1 MATSVERA
9 LEDTL
14 EGLVEGLTY
23 ITANSV
29 PVLNWGDV
37 SADTVYPC
45 VSVRV
50 QPRER
55 IAPNADYYRLVCEV
69 VAYRYM
75 QDDKNQTT
83 SGKALD
89 EIFAEISTWAHGLT
103 DAGLSVDGIVG
114 IAGIEDISEAI
125 HSKGVSFEVYE
136 TIP

>member
-1 MATSVERA
+1 MASYERT

-14 EGLVEGLTY
+14 EAAVEALAY
-23 ITANSV
+23 VAANSV

-37 SADTVYPC
+37 SSDRALPC
-45 VSVRV
+45 ISVRV

-55 IAPNADYYRLVCEV
+55 VAPNADYYRLICEV
-69 VAYRYM
+69 VAYRHM
-75 QDDKNQTT
+75 GDDPNQLT

-89 EIFAEISTWAHGLT
+89 EIFEDISTWAHGLT
-103 DAGLSVDGIVG
+103 AATLSVDGIVNVVG
-114 IAGIEDISEAI
+114 VEEINDSI

>member
-1 MATSVERA
+1 MATSTERA
-9 LEDTL
+9 LEDTM
-14 EGLVEGLTY
+14 EAQIEALTY
-23 ITANSV
+23 ISDNGV

-37 SADTVYPC
+37 SADTAYPC

-55 IAPNADYYRLVCEV
+55 IAPNADFYRLPVEV

-89 EIFAEISTWAHGLT
+89 DIFSEISTWAHGL
-103 DAGLSVDGIVG
+103 DKDDLSVDGIVG
-114 IAGIEDISEAI
+114 VVGIEDISEAI
-125 HSKGVSFEVYE
+125 HSKGVSFEIYE

>member
-1 MATSVERA
+1 MASYERT
-9 LEDTL
+9 LEDTI
-14 EGLVEGLTY
+14 EALVEGLTY

-37 SADTVYPC
+37 SADTAYPC
-45 VSVRV
+45 ISVRV

-55 IAPNADYYRLVCEV
+55 IAPNDNKYRLVVEV

-75 QDDKNQTT
+75 EDDKNQIT

-89 EIFAEISTWAHGLT
+89 EIYEDLNVWCFALTKTDLSCDGLLWLPGIEEISDT
-103 DAGLSVDGIVG
+103 
-114 IAGIEDISEAI
+114 I
-125 HSKGVSFEVYE
+125 HSKGVSFEVYD

>member
-1 MATSVERA
+1 MASTERT

-14 EGLVEGLTY
+14 ETALEALTY

-37 SADTVYPC
+37 TSDTAYPC

-50 QPRER
+50 QARER
-55 IAPNADYYRLVCEV
+55 VAPNADYYRLVVEV

-75 QDDKNQTT
+75 QDDKNQVT

-103 DAGLSVDGIVG
+103 AAGLSVDGIVG
-114 IAGIEDISEAI
+114 VAGIEDISDGI
-125 HSKGVSFEVYE
+125 HSKGVSFEVFE
-136 TIP
+136 TIA

>member
-1 MATSVERA
+1 MASYERT

-14 EGLVEGLTY
+14 EAAVEALTY
-23 ITANSV
+23 IAANSV

-37 SADTVYPC
+37 TADRVLPC

-55 IAPNADYYRLVCEV
+55 IAPNADYYRIVCEV

-75 QDDKNQTT
+75 GDDPNQIT
-83 SGKALD
+83 SGKSLD
-89 EIFAEISTWAHGLT
+89 EIFEDISTWAHGLT
-103 DAGLSVDGIVG
+103 AATLSVDGIVNV
-114 IAGIEDISEAI
+114 AGIEDIQDSI